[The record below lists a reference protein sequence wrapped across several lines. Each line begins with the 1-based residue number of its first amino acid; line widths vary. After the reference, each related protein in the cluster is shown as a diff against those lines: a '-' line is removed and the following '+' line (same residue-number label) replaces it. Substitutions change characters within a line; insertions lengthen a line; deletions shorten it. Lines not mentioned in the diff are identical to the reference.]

1 MAAIST
7 SGDAPVARKALTASR
22 SRRNRMPD
30 NTVLCWNTSLKTNSG
45 HVTVADYIKW
55 RDAGELGK
63 AQLARFINERLSER
77 YLEPINALSPVK
89 RNSFAIMAISC
100 LLIETLES
108 IYQGWETSP
117 TSSQAFRDF
126 FDRQDEFQAFRPH
139 AVEFYK
145 RVRCGIL
152 HQGETTKGW
161 SLSRAKGA
169 PLLDE
174 QSLTVNATA
183 FHRRMARAVDR
194 YSAKLLG
201 KTPEPTLWPH
211 FYKKMN
217 ATIKNCG

>member
-1 MAAIST
+1 MFISLCVPAAAMIMAQMAAIST

-126 FDRQDEFQAFRPH
+126 FDRQDEFQAFRH
-139 AVEFYK
+139 MRLSSTSAYDVEFFIREK
-145 RVRCGIL
+145 QQKDGV
-152 HQGETTKGW
+152 
-161 SLSRAKGA
+161 
-169 PLLDE
+169 
-174 QSLTVNATA
+174 
-183 FHRRMARAVDR
+183 
-194 YSAKLLG
+194 
-201 KTPEPTLWPH
+201 
-211 FYKKMN
+211 
-217 ATIKNCG
+217 